1 MTTDKTIIPL
11 RNAEYKI
18 NRHLFLICGVITVF
32 TMAMLA
38 SEFFSKCEFPST
50 KIPIFYLGVLI
61 IYSLHKEL
69 VRWLGEKKAER
80 QGEYFVYAWIAFT
93 LFLYVVSFVT
103 KQYFVAAEEGECSGP
118 LITSCVITLEVLAI
132 FLITRTS
139 KFIKLFFNGKNAN
152 VK

>member
-1 MTTDKTIIPL
+1 MATDKTIIPL
-11 RNAEYKI
+11 RNAEYRI

-38 SEFFSKCEFPST
+38 SEFFSRCAFPST

-93 LFLYVVSFVT
+93 LFLYIVSFVT
-103 KQYFVAAEEGECSGP
+103 KQHFVAAEEGDCSGA

-139 KFIKLFFNGKNAN
+139 KFIKLLLIKKNA
-152 VK
+152 K